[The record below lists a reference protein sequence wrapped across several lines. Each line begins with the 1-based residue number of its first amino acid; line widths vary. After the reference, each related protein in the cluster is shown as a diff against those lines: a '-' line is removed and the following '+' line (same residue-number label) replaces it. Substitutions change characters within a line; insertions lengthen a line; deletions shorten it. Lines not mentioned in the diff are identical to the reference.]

1 MFKKIVYNL
10 RDSDLALRDIWNDI
24 DPLVVDANITGRKTA
39 LAKFVFLYDRKQDV
53 DITLIL
59 IYNTG
64 SV

>member
-1 MFKKIVYNL
+1 MFKKIFYNL